1 MKKIF
6 TLLLISTLFSCS
18 KSDDSKTQPAAL
30 AANPEANVAH
40 DISNYGIYKGILV
53 EPSGIAKVNINNDG
67 TISATLIL
75 EGAKHTL
82 STNES
87 VTRDKNINGLTFT
100 KGNMKFD
107 FNCNA
112 HGDQIEVTDLVIPGY
127 EKASMILMKEY
138 SDVQVKCF
146 QGTYTGQSDNGT
158 FNLMTS
164 GELVYGLAYSVP
176 DDSVWYIQGSSK
188 GTSVSGSME
197 NANFSG
203 GIFGNSANGVWQNP
217 LNQTGSWNVNRSL

>member
-1 MKKIF
+1 MKKFF
-6 TLLLISTLFSCS
+6 TLLLITTLFSCS
-18 KSDDSKTQPAAL
+18 KSDDSNTQPAAL

-40 DISNYGIYKGILV
+40 DTSNYGIYKGVLV
-53 EPSGIAKVNINNDG
+53 GPSGIAKVNINNDG
-67 TISATLIL
+67 TVNATLIL
-75 EGAKHTL
+75 QGTKHTF
-82 STNES
+82 STSES
-87 VTRDKNINGLTFT
+87 VTRDQNISGLTFT
-100 KGNMKFD
+100 KGTMKFD

-146 QGTYTGQSDNGT
+146 QGTYTGESDNGT

-164 GELVYGLAYSVP
+164 GDLIYGLAYSVT

-188 GTSVSGSME
+188 GTSITGSME

-203 GIFGNSANGVWQNP
+203 GIFGNSANGVWQNS
-217 LNQTGSWNVNRSL
+217 LNQTGSWTVNRSL

>member
-1 MKKIF
+1 MKKLF
-6 TLLLISTLFSCS
+6 ALLFIATLFSCS
-18 KSDDSKTQPAAL
+18 TSDDSNTESTTFAV
-30 AANPEANVAH
+30 NPEANVAH
-40 DISNYGIYKGILV
+40 DTSNYGIYKGILV
-53 EPSGIAKVNINNDG
+53 GPSGVAKININNDG
-67 TISATLIL
+67 TIN
-75 EGAKHTL
+75 AKL
-82 STNES
+82 SINGSEHVFSTQES
-87 VTRDKNINGLTFT
+87 VIHNQNISGLTFS

-112 HGDQIEVTDLVIPGY
+112 HGDEIQITDLIIPGY

-146 QGTYTGQSDNGT
+146 QGTYTGQTDNGT
-158 FNLMTS
+158 FNIMTS

-188 GTSVSGSME
+188 GTSMTGSME

-203 GIFGNSANGVWQNP
+203 GIFGNSANGVWQNF
-217 LNQTGSWNVNRSL
+217 LNQNGSWNVNRTL